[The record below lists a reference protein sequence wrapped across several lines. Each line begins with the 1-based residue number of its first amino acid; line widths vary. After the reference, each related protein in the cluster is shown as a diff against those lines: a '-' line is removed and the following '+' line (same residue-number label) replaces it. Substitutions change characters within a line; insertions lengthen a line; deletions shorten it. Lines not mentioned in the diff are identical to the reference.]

1 MLALRRSLDA
11 DAHRPVRIFRLLLP
25 SVWAQH
31 GAEALADAF
40 DELSGAFR
48 SQTPLTFVL
57 QTNVCDAGRGW
68 SREAE
73 LLHDA
78 GRGI

>member
-1 MLALRRSLDA
+1 MCYPGTVYLCYIIITTIRPPEPTAKMLALRRSLDA

-31 GAEALADAF
+31 GAEALVGAF

-48 SQTPLTFVL
+48 SQKPLTFVL
-57 QTNVCDAGRGW
+57 
-68 SREAE
+68 
-73 LLHDA
+73 
-78 GRGI
+78 

>member
-31 GAEALADAF
+31 GDEALADAF

-48 SQTPLTFVL
+48 SQKPLAFVL
-57 QTNVCDAGRGW
+57 
-68 SREAE
+68 
-73 LLHDA
+73 
-78 GRGI
+78 